1 MKKYMFLALCLVS
14 LLSLFCSCKKNKFDV
29 TIIYEDG
36 TKEIITEIKKGSK
49 ITEPNFNLPIEV
61 NDIQYVDESGN
72 KFSFDTE
79 IMSDLTI
86 YANFVYNQYTVNFYD
101 YDGTLI
107 DSYTLKYGSEV
118 IFPNNPT
125 REAEIGCTYEFK
137 DWTLSD
143 TIVTKNLDFKAQY
156 TKILEEYTINFYD
169 YDNTLIK
176 SYILQYGSEIIFP
189 DEPTRDGG
197 VGYSYEFKD
206 WTLTDT
212 IVTKNLDFKA
222 QYTQVFEEYTVNFYD
237 YDKTLIT
244 TYTLPYGSEVIFP
257 ENPTRDGGVGYSYV
271 FKDWTI
277 KQTVVTKDLTFTAR
291 YTKVYDEMTV
301 TALNLD
307 GSVYTIEKCDYDSY
321 INTIEEPKFDKD
333 PNKYYRF
340 YGWYDT
346 ETEELFDFDKEVIKN
361 TTIYP
366 KYDIYDYE
374 ETTLE
379 NATISFIGDSISTFY
394 DKNSSVNSLY
404 GGTNQFYYPIYSTTV
419 KSVEL
424 TWWHQTYTKLGLK
437 LGVNNSWSGSA
448 AYGNGNSAGMS
459 EYRLKTLGDNG
470 TPNIVVIFL
479 GTNDNVNGHTVT
491 NLETAYIKM
500 IEYISKNYIDFSNNT
515 AKIPYIYLFTN
526 GYSAYSGYNYTEE
539 RRLEYNEMFKKLANT
554 YSNVRI
560 FDLAKYITS
569 DNYSSYLGDSL
580 HYNADGMKLISDKL
594 VEQLTN
600 DFSKTK
606 KVQKQRQSISKVIFY
621 LEKDEKNYYKK
632 EGEYIC

>member
-1 MKKYMFLALCLVS
+1 MKKYMFLIFCLVS
-14 LLSLFCSCKKNKFDV
+14 ILSLFCSCKQNKFDV

-36 TKEIITEIKKGSK
+36 TKKIITEIKKGSK
-49 ITEPNFNLPIEV
+49 ITEPDFNLPNEV
-61 NDIQYVDESGN
+61 NDITYVDELGN
-72 KFSFDTE
+72 EFNFNTE
-79 IMSDLTI
+79 INSNLTI
-86 YANFVYNQYTVNFYD
+86 YANFVYNQYIVNFYD
-101 YDGTLI
+101 YDNTLI
-107 DSYTLKYGSEV
+107 ETYTLKYGSDV
-118 IFPNNPT
+118 IFPKNPS
-125 REAEIGCTYEFK
+125 REAETGCSYEFK
-137 DWTLSD
+137 DWTLTD

-156 TKILEEYTINFYD
+156 TKILEEYTINFFD

-176 SYILQYGSEIIFP
+176 TYTLPYGSEVVFP
-189 DEPTRDGG
+189 ENPTRVGG
-197 VGYSYEFKD
+197 EGYIYEFKD

-212 IVTKNLDFKA
+212 VVTKNLDFTA
-222 QYTQVFEEYTVNFYD
+222 QYTQVFEEFTICFYN

-244 TYTLPYGSEVIFP
+244 TYTLPYGSEVLFP
-257 ENPTRDGGVGYSYV
+257 ETPTREGGVGYTYQ

-277 KQTVVTKDLTFTAR
+277 KQTIVTKDLTFTAR

-301 TALNLD
+301 TALNID
-307 GSVYTIEKCDYDSY
+307 GDIYTVEKCDYNSY
-321 INTIEEPKFDKD
+321 INTLNEPEFDKD

-340 YGWYDT
+340 HGWYDT
-346 ETEELFDFDKEVIKN
+346 ETEELFDFDIEIKKN
-361 TTIYP
+361 YTLYP

-374 ETTLE
+374 ETTLQ
-379 NATISFIGDSISTFY
+379 NATVSFIGDSISTFY
-394 DKNSSVNSLY
+394 STDSSINSLY
-404 GGTNQFYYPIYSTTV
+404 GGTNQFYYPIYSVTV
-419 KSVEL
+419 KTVDK
-424 TWWHQTYTKLGLK
+424 TWWYQTYTQLNLK

-448 AYGNGNSAGMS
+448 AYGSGNSAGMS
-459 EYRLKTLGDNG
+459 EARLKTLGDNG
-470 TPNIVVIFL
+470 TPNLVIIFL
-479 GTNDNVNGHTVT
+479 GTNDNVNGHSVE

-500 IEYISKNYIDFSNNT
+500 IEYISENYIDFSNNT
-515 AKIPYIYLFTN
+515 AKVPYIYLFTN

-606 KVQKQRQSISKVIFY
+606 KVSEQRENNNNIIYY
-621 LEKDEKNYYKK
+621 LEKKCYKNE
-632 EGEYIC
+632 EGYIC